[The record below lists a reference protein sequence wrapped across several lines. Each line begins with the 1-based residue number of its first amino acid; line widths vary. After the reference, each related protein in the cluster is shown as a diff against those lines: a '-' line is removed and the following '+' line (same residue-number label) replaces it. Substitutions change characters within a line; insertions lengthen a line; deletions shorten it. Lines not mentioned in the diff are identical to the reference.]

1 MNQLKAAQFFA
12 QFPRAYNQGSV
23 ANYLG
28 EIGAF
33 YLDTV
38 KPNGKFTPEA
48 LKTAVKAMKEIKAEA
63 DGLSYYDDEENPAL
77 DTLWLS
83 ELAVAK
89 ELSNIAKLVG
99 LELKSPSELG
109 IIINKIDARIYPSSW
124 LKLA

>member
-38 KPNGKFTPEA
+38 KPNGKFTPEG
-48 LKTAVKAMKEIKAEA
+48 LKKAVKAMKDVKAEA
-63 DGLSYYDDEENPAL
+63 DELSYYDDDNPAL

-109 IIINKIDARIYPSSW
+109 FIINKIDARIYPSSW